1 MCIRNVLSSCV
12 VERRISYFLASQFST
27 ITSKVPLTTT
37 RKYRVMTA
45 AANIYQRKDI
55 GLTLNNNPL
64 EQVLGWVSIN
74 YYHRLSYSS
83 CDDWNIP
90 KQIKIPY
97 AKLDVS
103 FTKVSDIFICRN
115 HSRHLSYKA

>member
-1 MCIRNVLSSCV
+1 MRYRNVLSSCV
-12 VERRISYFLASQFST
+12 VERRISFFLASQFSM

-74 YYHRLSYSS
+74 SYHCRSYSS
-83 CDDWNIP
+83 YDDWTIP
-90 KQIKIPY
+90 K
-97 AKLDVS
+97 
-103 FTKVSDIFICRN
+103 
-115 HSRHLSYKA
+115 

>member
-1 MCIRNVLSSCV
+1 MRYRNVLSSCV
-12 VERRISYFLASQFST
+12 VERRISFFLASQLST
-27 ITSKVPLTTT
+27 SISKAPLTTT
-37 RKYRVMTA
+37 RKYRVMT

-64 EQVLGWVSIN
+64 EQVLGWVSTN
-74 YYHRLSYSS
+74 SYHRRSHSSY
-83 CDDWNIP
+83 DGWTTP

-97 AKLDVS
+97 AKLDMS
-103 FTKVSDIFICRN
+103 FTKVSDIFICRT

>member
-1 MCIRNVLSSCV
+1 MRIRNVLSSCV
-12 VERRISYFLASQFST
+12 VERRISFFLASQLNTS
-27 ITSKVPLTTT
+27 TSKVPLTTT
-37 RKYRVMTA
+37 RKYRVMT

-64 EQVLGWVSIN
+64 EQVLGWVPTNS
-74 YYHRLSYSS
+74 YHCRSYSS
-83 CDDWNIP
+83 YDDWNIP

-97 AKLDVS
+97 AKLDMS
-103 FTKVSDIFICRN
+103 FTKVSDIFICRT

>member
-12 VERRISYFLASQFST
+12 VERRISHFLASQFSM

-45 AANIYQRKDI
+45 ANVYQRKDI
-55 GLTLNNNPL
+55 GVALNNNPL
-64 EQVLGWVSIN
+64 KQVLGWVSTN
-74 YYHRLSYSS
+74 FYHRRSYSS
-83 CDDWNIP
+83 YDGWNIP

>member
-1 MCIRNVLSSCV
+1 MRIRNVLSSCA
-12 VERRISYFLASQFST
+12 VERRISFFLASQLST
-27 ITSKVPLTTT
+27 SISKAPLTTT

-45 AANIYQRKDI
+45 TANFYQRKDI
-55 GLTLNNNPL
+55 GLIWNNKPL
-64 EQVLGWVSIN
+64 EQVLDLVSTN
-74 YYHRLSYSS
+74 SYLRRSYSS
-83 CDDWNIP
+83 CDDWTTP

-103 FTKVSDIFICRN
+103 FTKVSDIFICRA